1 MLKDNSLSTT
11 SGQDNTTS
19 QVAISSKAH
28 YHRGRFMTEKGIKF
42 AVTFLHYSSG
52 LALKRVIYEPAALAT
67 LGSLLE
73 MQTLKPIPV
82 LQN

>member
-1 MLKDNSLSTT
+1 
-11 SGQDNTTS
+11 
-19 QVAISSKAH
+19 
-28 YHRGRFMTEKGIKF
+28 MTGKGIKF

-82 LQN
+82 LLN